1 MLALQHFVTLPT
13 FSTIVLSAK
22 CIDQIIFPLNM
33 DISSNYYSLK
43 AVVYCRSHHFT
54 IAIMGSINWLYFD
67 DLRTSVTR
75 YHSFHDMLNS
85 HPSGCF
91 FFLAVCEKSPFPVNK
106 ILNTDIQ
113 TSERKDSPPRH
124 SILSNQDSTVRTLA
138 NYETGEEHKYK
149 SINTNERDQTKE
161 IRKFCSRK
169 QYMKEYK
176 QRKKSTI
183 DETEKRVLKEK
194 RNIYMKEY
202 RKKGKCSI
210 DEAEQCA
217 LKCIRGIFSSE
228 LIVMAISMFTNV
240 VCDLYCIDC
249 AKTSHIF

>member
-1 MLALQHFVTLPT
+1 
-13 FSTIVLSAK
+13 
-22 CIDQIIFPLNM
+22 
-33 DISSNYYSLK
+33 
-43 AVVYCRSHHFT
+43 
-54 IAIMGSINWLYFD
+54 
-67 DLRTSVTR
+67 
-75 YHSFHDMLNS
+75 
-85 HPSGCF
+85 
-91 FFLAVCEKSPFPVNK
+91 
-106 ILNTDIQ
+106 
-113 TSERKDSPPRH
+113 
-124 SILSNQDSTVRTLA
+124 
-138 NYETGEEHKYK
+138 
-149 SINTNERDQTKE
+149 
-161 IRKFCSRK
+161 
-169 QYMKEYK
+169 MKEYK